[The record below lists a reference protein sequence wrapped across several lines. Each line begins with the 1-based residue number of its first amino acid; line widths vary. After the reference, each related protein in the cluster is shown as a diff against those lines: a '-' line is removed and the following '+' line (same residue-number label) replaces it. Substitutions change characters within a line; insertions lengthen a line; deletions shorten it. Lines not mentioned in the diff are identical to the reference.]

1 MDYGFLG
8 GVILGFG
15 IVSYKSIK
23 DIKKLEDDFKKLKT
37 EIEVKKFKEDKKL
50 ESIKEILSWN

>member
-1 MDYGFLG
+1 MDYGFL